1 MSDRR
6 GKAIV
11 TPEFEEEQRRAEE
24 ALEQQRRAEE
34 RAEEARRA
42 EVLRRRIAVEP
53 IPPEVLAAQARLDA
67 EFQVFPP
74 TPPFPPTDPS
84 LPQGSMHTSDIAD
97 LFLDEPGSS
106 SSQPDREEAQSSA
119 ARMPEPLVRLRRG
132 RREASG
138 SGLTV
143 RVRSTYYFICFTYF
157 KFIFLFY
164 INRILL

>member
-1 MSDRR
+1 MSRP
-6 GKAIV
+6 GKGIV
-11 TPEFEEEQRRAEE
+11 TPEFEEQQRRAEE

-42 EVLRRRIAVEP
+42 EVLRRRIAGEP

-67 EFQVFPP
+67 EFEVFPP

-84 LPQGSMHTSDIAD
+84 LPQGSMHTSDIAGM
-97 LFLDEPGSS
+97 LVMDEPGSS